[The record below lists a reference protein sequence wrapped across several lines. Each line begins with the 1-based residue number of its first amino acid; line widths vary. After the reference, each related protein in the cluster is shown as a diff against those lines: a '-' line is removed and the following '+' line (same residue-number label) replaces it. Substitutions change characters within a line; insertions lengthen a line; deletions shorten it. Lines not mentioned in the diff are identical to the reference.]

1 MADYITSSLPIC
13 TGYLDRTLEIFSLHQ
28 HPCIVVGT
36 LAVGWAGVGCLPQE
50 EIDVLV
56 RSADLAVI
64 VEHLLASGGWELADN
79 YVTKDLIPDRTMI
92 NSTTIQDIWLKTRIE
107 DPWFHYLRLWPDNL
121 YNLSV
126 DCPKIEVPDL
136 LAKDTLLLEE
146 EYYRDPHRRFG
157 PARASLY
164 PDHIMPRLQIQ
175 ARLLRPDIPIFI
187 PTIEAHLN
195 ALLAQ
200 SRLEKETK
208 LRNGNFPGGHIGL
221 FIRYLYLD
229 WTPARDWILDTK
241 NSICNRELMRSK
253 IARYRRGRG
262 KFLWDAELSEWVV
275 GKLPWELGIKRVP
288 TRVERNQPCDAGID
302 AVLEMRYRQALT
314 FLSTI
319 GSSTPPLFVVGP
331 TVHRVVRAWSAL
343 MAPCSFRA
351 FAILQF

>member
-28 HPCIVVGT
+28 HPFIVVST
-36 LAVGWAGVGCLPQE
+36 LAVRWGGVGSLPQE

-107 DPWFHYLRLWPDNL
+107 DPWFRYLRLWPENL

-126 DCPKIEVPDL
+126 DCPKIEIPDL
-136 LAKDTLLLEE
+136 LAKHTLLLEE
-146 EYYRDPHRRFG
+146 EYYRDPHGRFG

-164 PDHIMPRLQIQ
+164 PNRIMPRLQIQ
-175 ARLLRPDIPIFI
+175 ARLTRPDIPIFI

-208 LRNGNFPGGHIGL
+208 LPNGNLPSGHNGL
-221 FIRYLYLD
+221 FISQGLDPRYRNLHLQPG
-229 WTPARDWILDTK
+229 TLR
-241 NSICNRELMRSK
+241 NK
-253 IARYRRGRG
+253 IDKYRRGRG
-262 KFLWDAELSEWVV
+262 MLLWDVELDEWVA
-275 GKLPWELGIKRVP
+275 GKLPWELGIKKVP
-288 TRVERNQPCDAGID
+288 SSVERNQPCDAGID

-319 GSSTPPLFVVGP
+319 GSSTPPQFVVAP

-343 MAPCSFRA
+343 MSPCSFRA
-351 FAILQF
+351 FAILEF